1 MLKQL
6 LRTLDDKLLEGA
18 IQKSRLRKRQREDV
32 ACLEDCSS
40 EKFYVFYDKHYAS
53 EMAGLCDKY
62 GSDKGS
68 VKDGGHAYRWLAHS
82 YTDFYSRMFSHCRRS
97 VRKVFECGL
106 GTNSP
111 DLVSSMGV
119 VGKPGASLRMWKDYF
134 PEAIIYGG
142 DIDKDI
148 LFEEERI
155 RTFYVDQLDPHA
167 ISAFWQQVGERDFDL
182 MIDDGLHTFEGGTT
196 LFTHSIER
204 LADAGIYV
212 IEDVLRHDLARYK
225 NFFDN
230 TDYLVDYVTMFR
242 PKVGLGDNSLIVVRK
257 SL

>member
-6 LRTLDDKLLEGA
+6 LRILDDKLLEGG
-18 IQKSRLRKRQREDV
+18 IQKSRLRRRQRCDV
-32 ACLEDCSS
+32 ARVEDRSS

-68 VKDGGHAYRWLAHS
+68 LKTGEHVYRWMAHS
-82 YTDFYSRMFSHCRRS
+82 YTDFYSRTFSHCRRS

-111 DLVSSMGV
+111 ALVSSMGIA
-119 VGKPGASLRMWKDYF
+119 GKPGASLRMWKDYF

-142 DIDKDI
+142 DIDEQI
-148 LFEEERI
+148 LFHEERI
-155 RTFYVDQLDPHA
+155 KTFYLDQLDPQA

-196 LFTHSIER
+196 LFEHSIEQ
-204 LADAGIYV
+204 LADTGIYV
-212 IEDVLRHDLARYK
+212 IEDVLRDDLVRYK

-242 PKVGLGDNSLIVVRK
+242 PKVGLGDNSLIAVRK
-257 SL
+257 TL